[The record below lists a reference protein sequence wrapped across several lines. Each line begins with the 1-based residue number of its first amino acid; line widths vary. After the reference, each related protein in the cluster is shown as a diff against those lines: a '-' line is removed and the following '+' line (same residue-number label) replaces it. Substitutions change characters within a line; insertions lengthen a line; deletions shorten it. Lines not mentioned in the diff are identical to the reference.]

1 MEDKTMLPVFKS
13 RTLPGL
19 FEEFFSENLLP
30 NYIEEG
36 AWKSTPA
43 VNIYENNEKF
53 EIEIAAPG
61 LDKEDFK
68 VDLKDD
74 YLMVYSEKKDKR
86 EEKQNGKAVRTEF
99 RYSSFQRSFALPKD
113 IDASGINATHK
124 NGILH
129 IELPK
134 RVEQRNGNSRQIE
147 IQ

>member
-1 MEDKTMLPVFKS
+1 MLPVFKTRS
-13 RTLPGL
+13 LPGL
-19 FEEFFSENLLP
+19 FDEFLNGNLLP

-43 VNIYENNEKF
+43 VNIYENSERF

-61 LDKEDFK
+61 LEKEDFK
-68 VDLKDD
+68 IDLKND
-74 YLMVYSEKKDKR
+74 YLLVYSEKKDKK
-86 EEKQNGKAVRTEF
+86 EEKEKGKVVRSEF

-113 IDASGINATHK
+113 IDATAINATHK
-124 NGILH
+124 NGVLI

-134 RVEQRNGNSRQIE
+134 KMEQKDSLVRQIE

>member
-1 MEDKTMLPVFKS
+1 MLPVFKTRS
-13 RTLPGL
+13 LPGL
-19 FEEFFSENLLP
+19 FDEFFNGNLLP

-43 VNIYENNEKF
+43 VNIYETNEKF

-61 LDKEDFK
+61 LEKEDFK
-68 VDLKDD
+68 IDLKND
-74 YLMVYSEKKDKR
+74 YLLVYSEKKDKK
-86 EEKQNGKAVRTEF
+86 EEKEKGKVVRSEF

-113 IDASGINATHK
+113 IDATAIQATHK
-124 NGILH
+124 NGILI

-134 RVEQRNGNSRQIE
+134 RVEQKDSLVRQIE

>member
-1 MEDKTMLPVFKS
+1 MLPVFKTRS
-13 RTLPGL
+13 LPGL
-19 FEEFFSENLLP
+19 FDEFFNGNLIP

-43 VNIYENNEKF
+43 VNIYETNEKF

-61 LDKEDFK
+61 LEKDDFK
-68 VDLKDD
+68 IDLKND
-74 YLMVYSEKKDKR
+74 YLLVYSEKKDKK
-86 EEKQNGKAVRTEF
+86 EEKEKGKVVRSEF

-113 IDASGINATHK
+113 IDATAIQATHK
-124 NGILH
+124 NGVLV

-134 RVEQRNGNSRQIE
+134 KVEQKDSLVRQIE

>member
-1 MEDKTMLPVFKS
+1 MLPVFKTRS
-13 RTLPGL
+13 LPGL
-19 FEEFFSENLLP
+19 FDEFFSGNLLP

-43 VNIYENNEKF
+43 VNIYETNEKF

-61 LDKEDFK
+61 LEKEDFK
-68 VDLKDD
+68 IDLKNE
-74 YLMVYSEKKDKR
+74 YLMVYSEKKEKK
-86 EEKQNGKAVRTEF
+86 EEKEKGKLVRSEF

-113 IDASGINATHK
+113 IDASAIQASHK
-124 NGILH
+124 NGVLI

-134 RVEQRNGNSRQIE
+134 KVEQKDSSVRQIE

>member
-1 MEDKTMLPVFKS
+1 MLPVFKS

-19 FEEFFSENLLP
+19 FDEFLSGNLLP

-43 VNIYENNEKF
+43 VNIYENNERF

-68 VDLKDD
+68 IDLKDE
-74 YLMVYSEKKDKR
+74 YLMVYSEKKDKK
-86 EEKQNGKAVRTEF
+86 EEKEKGKVVRTEF
-99 RYSSFQRSFALPKD
+99 RYSSFQRSFALPKN
-113 IDASGINATHK
+113 IDVSGINATHK
-124 NGILH
+124 NGILK

-134 RVEQRNGNSRQIE
+134 RVEQKDNNTRQIE

>member
-1 MEDKTMLPVFKS
+1 MLPVFKTRS
-13 RTLPGL
+13 LPGL
-19 FEEFFSENLLP
+19 FDEFLNGNLLP

-61 LDKEDFK
+61 LEKEDFK
-68 VDLKDD
+68 IDLKND
-74 YLMVYSEKKDKR
+74 YLLVYSEKKDKK
-86 EEKQNGKAVRTEF
+86 EEKEKGKVVRSEF

-113 IDASGINATHK
+113 IDATAINATHK
-124 NGILH
+124 NGILI

-134 RVEQRNGNSRQIE
+134 KVEQKDSLVRQIE

>member
-1 MEDKTMLPVFKS
+1 MLPVFKTRS
-13 RTLPGL
+13 LPGL
-19 FEEFFSENLLP
+19 FDEFFNGNLLP

-61 LDKEDFK
+61 LEKEDFK
-68 VDLKDD
+68 IDLKNE
-74 YLMVYSEKKDKR
+74 YLLVYSEKKDKK
-86 EEKQNGKAVRTEF
+86 EEKEKGKVVRSEF

-113 IDASGINATHK
+113 IDVTAINATHK
-124 NGILH
+124 NGVLI

-134 RVEQRNGNSRQIE
+134 KVEQKDSSVRQIE

>member
-1 MEDKTMLPVFKS
+1 MLPVFKTRS
-13 RTLPGL
+13 LPGL
-19 FEEFFSENLLP
+19 FDEFFNGNLLP

-43 VNIYENNEKF
+43 VNIYETNEKF

-61 LDKEDFK
+61 LEKEDFK
-68 VDLKDD
+68 IDLKND
-74 YLMVYSEKKDKR
+74 YLLVYSEKKDKK
-86 EEKQNGKAVRTEF
+86 EEKEKGKVVRSEF

-113 IDASGINATHK
+113 IDATAINATHK
-124 NGILH
+124 NGILI

-134 RVEQRNGNSRQIE
+134 KVEQKDSLVRQIE

>member
-1 MEDKTMLPVFKS
+1 MLPIFKTRS
-13 RTLPGL
+13 LPGL
-19 FEEFFSENLLP
+19 FDEFFNGNLLP

-43 VNIYENNEKF
+43 VNIYETNEKF

-61 LDKEDFK
+61 LEKDDFK
-68 VDLKDD
+68 IDLKND
-74 YLMVYSEKKDKR
+74 YLLVYSEKKDKK
-86 EEKQNGKAVRTEF
+86 EEKEKGKVVRSEF

-113 IDASGINATHK
+113 IDVTAIQATHK
-124 NGILH
+124 NGVLI

-134 RVEQRNGNSRQIE
+134 KVEQKDSLVRQIE

>member
-1 MEDKTMLPVFKS
+1 MLPVFKTRS
-13 RTLPGL
+13 LPGL
-19 FEEFFSENLLP
+19 FDEFFNGNLIP

-43 VNIYENNEKF
+43 VNIYETNEKF

-61 LDKEDFK
+61 LEKEDFK
-68 VDLKDD
+68 IDLKND
-74 YLMVYSEKKDKR
+74 YLLVYSEKKDKK
-86 EEKQNGKAVRTEF
+86 EEKEKGKVVRSEF

-113 IDASGINATHK
+113 IDATAINATHK
-124 NGILH
+124 NGVLI

-134 RVEQRNGNSRQIE
+134 KVEQKDSLVRQIE

>member
-1 MEDKTMLPVFKS
+1 MLPVFKNRS
-13 RTLPGL
+13 LPGL
-19 FEEFFSENLLP
+19 FDEFLNGNLLP

-43 VNIYENNEKF
+43 VNIYETNEKF

-61 LDKEDFK
+61 LEKEDFK
-68 VDLKDD
+68 IDLKNDH
-74 YLMVYSEKKDKR
+74 LLVYSEKKDQK
-86 EEKQNGKAVRTEF
+86 EEKEKGKVVRSEF

-113 IDASGINATHK
+113 IDATAINATHK
-124 NGILH
+124 NGVLI

-134 RVEQRNGNSRQIE
+134 KVEQKDSSSRQIE

>member
-1 MEDKTMLPVFKS
+1 M
-13 RTLPGL
+13 PGL
-19 FEEFFSENLLP
+19 FDEFLNGNLLP

-43 VNIYENNEKF
+43 VNIYESEQKF

-61 LDKEDFK
+61 LEKEDFK
-68 VDLKDD
+68 IDLKND
-74 YLMVYSEKKDKR
+74 YLLVYSEKKDKK
-86 EEKQNGKAVRTEF
+86 EEKEKGKVVRSEF

-113 IDASGINATHK
+113 IDATAINATHK
-124 NGILH
+124 NGVLI

-134 RVEQRNGNSRQIE
+134 KVEQKDSSSRQIE

>member
-1 MEDKTMLPVFKS
+1 MEDLTMLPVFKS
-13 RTLPGL
+13 RSLPGL

-43 VNIYENNEKF
+43 VNIYETNEKF

-61 LDKEDFK
+61 LEKEDFK
-68 VDLKDD
+68 IDLKDD
-74 YLMVYSEKKDKR
+74 YLMVYSEKKDRR
-86 EEKQNGKAVRTEF
+86 EEKEKGKVVRTEF

-113 IDASGINATHK
+113 IDVSAINATHK
-124 NGILH
+124 NGILL
-129 IELPK
+129 IDLPK
-134 RVEQRNGNSRQIE
+134 KVEQKDSSSRQIE

>member
-1 MEDKTMLPVFKS
+1 MLPVFKTRS
-13 RTLPGL
+13 LPGL
-19 FEEFFSENLLP
+19 FDEFLNGNLLP

-43 VNIYENNEKF
+43 VNIYETNEKF

-61 LDKEDFK
+61 LEKEDFK
-68 VDLKDD
+68 IDLKND
-74 YLMVYSEKKDKR
+74 YLLVYSEKKDKK
-86 EEKQNGKAVRTEF
+86 EEKEKGKVVRSEF

-113 IDASGINATHK
+113 IDATAINATHK
-124 NGILH
+124 NGILI

-134 RVEQRNGNSRQIE
+134 KVEQKDSLVRKIE

>member
-1 MEDKTMLPVFKS
+1 MLPVFKNRS
-13 RTLPGL
+13 LPGL
-19 FEEFFSENLLP
+19 FDEFLNGNLLP

-43 VNIYENNEKF
+43 VNIYESDEKF

-61 LDKEDFK
+61 LEKEDFK
-68 VDLKDD
+68 IDLKND
-74 YLMVYSEKKDKR
+74 YLLVYSEKKDQK
-86 EEKQNGKAVRTEF
+86 EEKEKGKVVRSEF

-113 IDASGINATHK
+113 IDATAINATHK
-124 NGILH
+124 NGVLI

-134 RVEQRNGNSRQIE
+134 KVEQKDSSSRQIE